1 MIQNHRFLVWAMLAA
16 LAALVAYY
24 SFRGYISADM
34 LFNFSNS
41 FYC

>member
-1 MIQNHRFLVWAMLAA
+1 MTQTRKILVWAMLAA

-24 SFRGYISADM
+24 AFRGYVSAEL
-34 LFNFSNS
+34 LFNFGNS